1 MDTPT
6 RASITL
12 LLSFLITCLWLV
24 CPLPASPAMDDGP
37 ILAQKVY
44 ERDDGK
50 DAYAKMCM
58 VLIDKR
64 GKKRTR
70 FLLTATKDY
79 GALSKTYTRF
89 TSPASIN
96 GTGFLT
102 WENEDRDDDQFL
114 YLPAL
119 RRVRRIVS
127 KQKTSRFV
135 NTDYTYEDMQKRKV
149 EKDHH
154 RILRSEPYNNYE
166 CWVLESIPRESDNSQ
181 YGRRVSWIVKD
192 IYVPIKTEYYDKK
205 NRLIKVFTARHLDKI
220 DGIWT
225 IVDSE
230 MHDHNRR
237 HRTLMNTLAIKYNRG
252 IPDRVFTK
260 RYLGHLK

>member
-1 MDTPT
+1 MT
-6 RASITL
+6 RLLTTG
-12 LLSFLITCLWLV
+12 LLSSLIVFCWFAQ
-24 CPLPASPAMDDGP
+24 PAISPAMDDGS

-119 RRVRRIVS
+119 RRVRRIVA
-127 KQKTSRFV
+127 KQKTNRFV

-149 EKDHH
+149 KEDYH
-154 RILRSEPYNNYE
+154 RILRGEPYNNYE
-166 CWVLESIPRESDNSQ
+166 CWVLESIPKESSSSQ
-181 YGRRVSWIVKD
+181 YSRRVSWIVKD
-192 IYVPIKTEYYDKK
+192 IYVPIRVEYYDKK
-205 NRLIKVFTARHLDKI
+205 NRLIKVFSAQRLDKI
-220 DGIWT
+220 DGILT
-225 IVDSE
+225 ITESE
-230 MHDHNRR
+230 MDDHKRR
-237 HRTLMNTLAIKYNRG
+237 HRTLMKTLAVQYNRG
-252 IPDRVFTK
+252 LPDRVFTR
-260 RYLGHLK
+260 RYLANAK